1 MDGTLKFPKSGID
14 RQSNAYVTAVLATFI
29 VGGLIAYS
37 WTSAVDNWFKIRYP
51 NDKDS
56 VQPRFISA
64 AIITVIA
71 IIALKLILRVRKL

>member
-1 MDGTLKFPKSGID
+1 MDSIKLSKSGID
-14 RQSNAYVTAVLATFI
+14 RQSNAYVSAVLATFI

-37 WTSAVDNWFKIRYP
+37 WTSAVDYWFRVKYP

-56 VQPRFISA
+56 VKPRFISA

-71 IIALKLILRVRKL
+71 IIVLKMILRVRKL